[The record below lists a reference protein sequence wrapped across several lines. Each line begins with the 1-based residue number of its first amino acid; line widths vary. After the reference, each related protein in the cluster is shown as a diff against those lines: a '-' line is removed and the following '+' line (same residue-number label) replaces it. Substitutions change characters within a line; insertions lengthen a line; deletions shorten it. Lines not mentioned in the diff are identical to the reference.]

1 LGDHKADRH
10 TEAGLSMKEKS
21 SDRLQSIEDMVMEM
35 APDEADQLIKKRAVL
50 RCQAPTLNLPV
61 GEP

>member
-1 LGDHKADRH
+1 
-10 TEAGLSMKEKS
+10 MKEKS

-50 RCQAPTLNLPV
+50 RSLSLNPKLPQTN
-61 GEP
+61 

>member
-1 LGDHKADRH
+1 MGDFKADRH

-50 RCQAPTLNLPV
+50 RSLSLNPKLPQTN
-61 GEP
+61 